1 MVFQSSLVPNALF
14 VTPKN
19 QPDMLTAGK
28 LFQAMGIAVIAI
40 GFVANFPELINGK
53 SAIVGLLLFTV
64 GCMVERYLA
73 K

>member
-1 MVFQSSLVPNALF
+1 
-14 VTPKN
+14 
-19 QPDMLTAGK
+19 MLTAGK

-64 GCMVERYLA
+64 GWMVERYLA